1 MGLLDTWLDDP
12 RKQEFF
18 SDLRGIADWVGD
30 YPGLVKEE
38 FMEGVSQLRPE
49 LSPMVQAAPAMQMAF
64 SPFTP
69 AVKELALQGGNLLAP
84 GLNRLAEQQREAFPL
99 LADRGEVKEFTG
111 EQLATPLM
119 LAMMYPRGLGGAAS
133 TRFNPNAFRGGLG
146 AKEAE
151 LAALKTLPPPTKALP
166 PSTAAAPATTEGVT
180 TGLLQPRT
188 TAEIPLLQSRKKI
201 LSKGFL
207 YPALDVEELVTP
219 SVKLTSDEKK
229 LLQSDEYGL
238 SKDQIATVRKAV
250 IDYRRTHH
258 PSEGWQPYTI
268 EKLTKTETSKG
279 DVWKPVISSK
289 NAGFDFHRNP
299 ATGNELTGTERQK
312 KVSSMGGLMANEVQA
327 IMNRSD
333 HNAEIIKE
341 AFGWYKDV
349 ETRLRTDYG
358 SVADIYGD
366 LLAALSPD
374 TKLSTNFKFAEDAL
388 SRFAGG
394 AFDDQLAF
402 TDKWLADGNSLDKLP
417 DQYIIRQ
424 SNGMKYGKNG
434 RNAMLAM
441 LGKFRDVSPGQ
452 GPKMRRYGGNIV
464 GTSYDTTVDV
474 WNARTNQR
482 LAGQLDQRHKRVIPK
497 LNAVEGKWIGSGLGA
512 KPRVGLLGEGDQ
524 PFAIWK
530 GKQTEGLPTKI
541 SGAYGFASDVTD
553 DALFKLRE
561 MGYNIDA
568 RDLQAFEWLNEK
580 NIWETQGW
588 TPKDKS
594 ANLVELFS
602 DVDRY
607 RAGVSPT
614 QQTTPTLEDFLA
626 IQGTL
631 TQGLNEDPMVIAAT
645 APTAAGYYFGEPE
658 LSSDSQVVAR
668 EGWDSLPYYKNVIQA
683 GLDHNQMDVFVS
695 KVMPDG
701 SGLNS
706 RPGVEIMFDP
716 AKIRDAM
723 PVLKKLLKDQ
733 PGYTIIPSNR
743 FVQEGDRA
751 KVSGV
756 GGFYIQWVPEI
767 DIRFDDDLRAR
778 LKANPD
784 LIYEIR
790 QQKADE
796 LADLAEQ
803 AESISGIVSS
813 NPFWYNTEVF
823 GKTAD
828 GGFDDGGYMGRT
840 AGGDPRA
847 GATGQA
853 PGSQGEQITLLTE
866 LARAIERIE
875 GRNL

>member
-12 RKQEFF
+12 KKQEFF

-30 YPGLVKEE
+30 YPGLVKDE

-69 AVKELALQGGNLLAP
+69 AVKELALQSGNLLAP
-84 GLNRLAEQQREAFPL
+84 YLNRLAEQEREALPFL
-99 LADRGEVKEFTG
+99 SDREEVKEFTG
-111 EQLATPLM
+111 EQIATPLM
-119 LAMMYPRGLGGAAS
+119 LAMMYPRGLGRVAS
-133 TRFNPNAFRGGLG
+133 TRFNPNVFRGGLG
-146 AKEAE
+146 AKEGE

-166 PSTAAAPATTEGVT
+166 SATTEGVT
-180 TGLLQPRT
+180 TGLLQTKT

-201 LSKGFL
+201 LSQGFL

-238 SKDQIATVRKAV
+238 SKDQIAAARKAI
-250 IDYRRTHH
+250 IDYRKTHH
-258 PSEGWQPYTI
+258 PSEGWQPYSI
-268 EKLTKTETSKG
+268 EKLTKIETSKG
-279 DVWKPVISSK
+279 DVWKPVISAK

-299 ATGNELTGTERQK
+299 VTGDELTGTDRQK

-341 AFGWYKDV
+341 AFGWYRDV

-366 LLAALSPD
+366 LLASLSPD

-402 TDKWLADGNSLDKLP
+402 ADKWLADGNSIAKLP

-441 LGKFRDVSPGQ
+441 LGKFREFSPGQ
-452 GPKMRRYGGNIV
+452 APKMRRYGGNIV

-482 LAGQLDQRHKRVIPK
+482 LAGQLDQRHQRVIPK
-497 LNAVEGKWIGSGLGA
+497 LNSVEGKWIGSGLGA

-594 ANLVELFS
+594 ANLVELLP
-602 DVDRY
+602 DVVRL
-607 RAGVSPT
+607 RAGVSATQDRPPT
-614 QQTTPTLEDFLA
+614 REEVLALEKL
-626 IQGTL
+626 L
-631 TQGLNEDPMVIAAT
+631 LRGLNEDPMVIAAT
-645 APTAAGYYFGEPE
+645 GPASWGVYGGDFEKSA
-658 LSSDSQVVAR
+658 DSQVIAR

-683 GLDHNQMDVFVS
+683 GRDNNQMDVFVS

-716 AKIRDAM
+716 AKLEEAK
-723 PVLKKLLKDQ
+723 PLLEALLEDQ
-733 PGYTIIPSNR
+733 PGYTLLPSNR

-751 KVSGV
+751 EPSGV

-767 DIRFDDDLRAR
+767 DIRFDNDLRAR

-784 LIYEIR
+784 LIYQIR

-796 LADLAEQ
+796 LADIAREAEKI
-803 AESISGIVSS
+803 AGIVSS

-840 AGGDPRA
+840 AVGGPRA
-847 GATGQA
+847 GTAGQA
-853 PGSQGEQITLLTE
+853 PGGDGGQITLLTE